1 VVVDTEVVR
10 QRLHEAVRA
19 DRIELHYQPV
29 VDLSNGATVGVEAL
43 ARWHDCELGQV
54 PPDHFIPVAES
65 SGLIVE
71 LGRRV
76 LHRACR
82 EATTWSDHPDAR
94 IVVAVNVSPSS
105 FASRP
110 SWTTYARRCVR
121 AACPPTGCAWR

>member
-1 VVVDTEVVR
+1 MLVSVVRALGRWVASRRGSGNGVVVDTEVVR

-29 VDLSNGATVGVEAL
+29 VDLSNGATAGVGAVAGWP
-43 ARWHDCELGQV
+43 ACGLGPV

-76 LHRACR
+76 LDRACR
-82 EATTWSDHPDAR
+82 EATTWSE
-94 IVVAVNVSPSS
+94 
-105 FASRP
+105 
-110 SWTTYARRCVR
+110 
-121 AACPPTGCAWR
+121 